1 MASNQ
6 GSNPSEKSAEA
17 NLIRT
22 KENSGHVKLLLGK
35 ITEAA
40 DSTAPDDESSLLVLK
55 IVGRAIEQR

>member
-1 MASNQ
+1 M
-6 GSNPSEKSAEA
+6 
-17 NLIRT
+17 IRT

-40 DSTAPDDESSLLVLK
+40 DSAAPDDESSLLVLK